1 MTRDDRGFAL
11 VVVLLVLALVS
22 VVGAEFAYSMRLEA
36 AAVRAYKTGVI
47 AGHLAETGVEQ
58 AIREIVA
65 DSAAVT
71 EDDDGRLT
79 FYDRNRAPLPRL
91 PREKVEFGGGQ
102 YSYRITDEEGR
113 LNVNTA
119 TPGRVD
125 RLLLALGLD
134 KSARDTIVDS
144 LQDWKDP
151 NDEHRL
157 NGAESEDTYLKRP
170 VPYRAKNRALDSV
183 TEMLQIRGVTPALFH
198 GDKDRPG
205 LAAYVTTRSP
215 NQVNMNTADPLVLRA
230 FGLSDAEISEIVQ
243 TRHTAPYVQGV
254 PPKFGGRSLAV
265 TTSTFRVEAEG
276 IVDGR
281 VGARVTAIV
290 QKKAG
295 NPPAIIVLEWSGL
308 R

>member
-65 DSAAVT
+65 DSTAVT

-79 FYDRNRAPLPRL
+79 FYDRNRAPRPRL

-102 YSYRITDEEGR
+102 YSYRVTDEGGR

-125 RLLLALGLD
+125 RLLLALGVD

-157 NGAESEDTYLKRP
+157 NGAESEDTYLKRA
-170 VPYRAKNRALDSV
+170 VPYRAKNGHLDSV
-183 TEMLQIRGVTPALFH
+183 TELLQVKGVTPALFH
-198 GDKDRPG
+198 GEKDRPG
-205 LAAYVTTRSP
+205 LAARVTTRSP

-243 TRHTAPYVQGV
+243 ARRAAPYAQV
-254 PPKFGGRSLAV
+254 PGKFGGRSLSA

-276 IVDGR
+276 LVDGR

>member
-1 MTRDDRGFAL
+1 VTRDDRGFAL

-65 DSAAVT
+65 DSATVT

-79 FYDRNRAPLPRL
+79 FYDKNRAPLARL

-119 TPGRVD
+119 TPDRLD

-144 LQDWKDP
+144 LQDWKDR

-157 NGAESEDTYLKRP
+157 NGAESEDTYLKGP
-170 VPYRAKNRALDSV
+170 VPYRAKNGNLDSV
-183 TEMLQIRGVTPALFH
+183 TELLQVRGVTPALFH
-198 GDKDRPG
+198 GGKDRPG
-205 LAAYVTTRSP
+205 LAARVTTRSP
-215 NQVNMNTADPLVLRA
+215 SQVNMNTADPLVLRA

-243 TRHTAPYVQGV
+243 TRRAAPYAQV
-254 PPKFGGRSLAV
+254 PGKFGGRSLAV

-295 NPPAIIVLEWSGL
+295 NPPAIIVLDWSGL

>member
-65 DSAAVT
+65 DSTAVT

-119 TPGRVD
+119 TPDRLD

-170 VPYRAKNRALDSV
+170 VPYRAKNGHLDSV
-183 TEMLQIRGVTPALFH
+183 TELLQVKGVTPALFH

-205 LAAYVTTRSP
+205 LAARVTTRSP

-243 TRHTAPYVQGV
+243 TRRAAPYVQV
-254 PPKFGGRSLAV
+254 PGKFGGRSLAV

-281 VGARVTAIV
+281 VAARVTAIV

-295 NPPAIIVLEWSGL
+295 NPPAITVLEWSGL